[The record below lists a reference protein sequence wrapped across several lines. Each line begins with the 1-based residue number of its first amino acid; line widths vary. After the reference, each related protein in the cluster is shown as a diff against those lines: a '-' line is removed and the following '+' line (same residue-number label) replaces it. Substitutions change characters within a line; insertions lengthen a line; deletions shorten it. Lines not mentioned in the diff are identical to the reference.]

1 MVLFADCVIDICM
14 HPETRPRNSM
24 PKASSRPE
32 TLRSDKTA
40 GSSSR
45 EEPTWTV
52 SVVSLFSKQVLTR
65 SSDNLKVF
73 KFYTYK
79 VPRLL
84 VESRLLAL
92 PYLTE
97 GYVLPVQDP
106 QCDSRVAVL
115 IRTNAKAD
123 KVDLGKI
130 RSDLSVQLPAY
141 QLPTVLRVLRDDET
155 VPRTWSDKTA
165 MAKAIN
171 LFFPQDA
178 EQNMVGTDVEVMD
191 VGDFMKAKTQKMWDL
206 SGMR

>member
-1 MVLFADCVIDICM
+1 MSV
-14 HPETRPRNSM
+14 PR
-24 PKASSRPE
+24 
-32 TLRSDKTA
+32 
-40 GSSSR
+40 
-45 EEPTWTV
+45 V
-52 SVVSLFSKQVLTR
+52 SVPRRVLTR
-65 SSDNLKVF
+65 ACLNTVF

-79 VPRLL
+79 VPRLV

-97 GYVLPVQDP
+97 GYVLPIQDP

-115 IRTNAKAD
+115 VRTNDKAD

-130 RSDLSVQLPAY
+130 RTDLSVQLPAY
-141 QLPTVLRVLRDDET
+141 QLPTVLRVLKDHET

-178 EQNMVGTDVEVMD
+178 DQNVVGADVEVMD
-191 VGDFMKAKTQKMWDL
+191 IGNFMKAKTQKMWDL

>member
-1 MVLFADCVIDICM
+1 MDRKRTHVRFLC
-14 HPETRPRNSM
+14 
-24 PKASSRPE
+24 K
-32 TLRSDKTA
+32 K
-40 GSSSR
+40 
-45 EEPTWTV
+45 
-52 SVVSLFSKQVLTR
+52 VLTIQ
-65 SSDNLKVF
+65 SDEVF

-84 VESRLLAL
+84 VEARLLAL

-97 GYVLPVQDP
+97 GYVMPVQDP

-115 IRTNAKAD
+115 VRTNDKVD

-130 RSDLSVQLPAY
+130 RTDLSVHLPAY
-141 QLPTVLRVLRDDET
+141 QLPTVLRVLRDGET
-155 VPRTWSDKTA
+155 VPHTWSDKTA

-178 EQNMVGTDVEVMD
+178 EQRMIGTDVEIMD
-191 VGDFMKAKTQKMWDL
+191 VGNFMKAKTQKMWDL